1 MSYGYAH
8 PQYTAYPT
16 APAYQPTRRS
26 APPSVHTLAFLQ
38 YLGGLIQLAAAVA
51 MVALPSTGLLTDGAR
66 FDDVRIADGAVLS
79 QVSYAAAAVLA
90 VGALIS
96 FTIGRK
102 LQRGRQWA
110 RVLVIVLSILPV
122 AAVTFQFTTTGD
134 PASAAGLL
142 GPALYLILLNT
153 RAARSWF
160 RYHTW

>member
-1 MSYGYAH
+1 MSYGYAQPH
-8 PQYTAYPT
+8 QYTAYPP
-16 APAYQPTRRS
+16 APVQQPMRRS

-51 MVALPSTGLLTDGAR
+51 VVLLPTSELFETPGLAINPAQLEQASYVVAGM
-66 FDDVRIADGAVLS
+66 
-79 QVSYAAAAVLA
+79 LA
-90 VGALIS
+90 IGALIS

-110 RVLVIVLSILPV
+110 RVLVMIFSIIPVVAV
-122 AAVTFQFTTTGD
+122 AAQIAMTGD
-134 PASAAGLL
+134 PTSAAGLL
-142 GPALYLILLNT
+142 GPALYLLLLNT